1 MDSKTFSNLYDA
13 YEATIEDD
21 EELMGEKFFQM
32 KLDELVAE
40 EIIVLVT
47 LNNDDNI
54 YMIHE
59 GIDYKHCEK
68 IKDHV
73 KRFISFELV
82 QNRSTFFIYQP
93 TQFGKNSIISNEL
106 VKWAKDTSKKVVAFL
121 MFANDSPL
129 SDQSC
134 IGIAKIF
141 AEHKIKNR
149 IFLLSSSGAKIGM
162 DSIRDNINSYAADKT
177 EEGEEPEYG
186 MPIICSLDNPTQRKK
201 ILTLIKFIHDK
212 VVSKNSQLRYGMI
225 WDEADKTYA
234 SARDVEYPIGG
245 CGNEGSVASFKKYIV
260 EKNEALYRL
269 GFASATEGDL
279 IIGDNYPECANAYIY
294 PVIITPE
301 IQANYRALHHPES
314 VSHYVPFDKKKHNQ
328 NTYAMHVLETNSE
341 HFQTPV
347 IIPSGEPY
355 YRKVIIHSKVQTKEM
370 EAIAIWCNE
379 NNFNA
384 LVINGAGGGR
394 ASIKVYKNGK
404 LLRTYKLKVE
414 NASRSLNERIY
425 YIYKTQKM
433 NDKPLVI
440 VGMRKIDRGLSFHYC
455 PREDKAVIIKGE
467 HGDITT
473 QNKEGIVFTDMILG
487 YIENK
492 DTAVQKAGRLAGA
505 IGNSP
510 QYTGSIHYWIDERT
524 EGVIRL
530 QLNTV
535 ITANKIARDNSS
547 LTFKQTHR
555 QAHSIHAPTPSLRV
569 NHETD
574 ESLYR
579 VYPSEEVMLKV
590 YKELYGKE
598 YHIGFKRNKEGGCGG
613 EGFYEC
619 SLSAASKVQEM
630 CDVIKY
636 IPTAIKSGGG
646 MKGGENIS
654 RKLFPCYKD
663 ISDPD
668 TLHFVMTLDPSK
680 ITTEQV
686 AKLDS
691 TYDYVRVPQKGWF

>member
-13 YEATIEDD
+13 YEATIEDGD
-21 EELMGEKFFQM
+21 ELMGEKYFQM
-32 KLDELVAE
+32 KIDELVDE
-40 EIIVLVT
+40 KVIVLVT

-59 GIDYKHCEK
+59 GINYKHCEK
-68 IKDHV
+68 IADHV

-82 QNRSTFFIYQP
+82 ENRSTFFIYQP

-106 VKWAKDTSKKVVAFL
+106 VKWARDSSKKVVAFL

-141 AEHKIKNR
+141 AEHNIKNR
-149 IFLLSSSGAKIGM
+149 LFLLSSSGTSGTKITM
-162 DSIRDNINSYAADKT
+162 DSIKDNINGYAADKT
-177 EEGEEPEYG
+177 VEGEEPEYG

-201 ILTLIKFIHDK
+201 ILSLIKYIHTK

-234 SARDVEYPIGG
+234 SARDVEYPI
-245 CGNEGSVASFKKYIV
+245 EGEVASFKKYIV
-260 EKNEALYRL
+260 EKDEALYRL
-269 GFASATEGDL
+269 GFASATEGNL
-279 IIGDNYPECANAYIY
+279 IIDDNYPECANAYIY

-301 IQANYRALHHPES
+301 IQANYRGLHHPES
-314 VSHYVPFDKKKHNQ
+314 ISHRVAFDKKKHNQ
-328 NTYAMHVLETNSE
+328 NTYAMHVLETHSE

-347 IIPSGEPY
+347 ILPSGESY
-355 YRKVIIHSKVQTKEM
+355 FRKVIIHSKVQTKEM

-394 ASIKVYKNGK
+394 ASIKVYKDGK
-404 LLRTYKLKVE
+404 LSRTYKLKVE

-440 VGMRKIDRGLSFHYC
+440 VGMRKVDRGLSFHYC
-455 PREDKAVIIKGE
+455 PREDKDVIIKGE
-467 HGDITT
+467 HGEITT
-473 QNKEGIVFTDMILG
+473 QNKDGIVFTDMILG

-492 DTAVQKAGRLAGA
+492 DTAVQKAGRLAGV
-505 IGNSP
+505 IGSSP

-524 EGVIRL
+524 ESVIRL

-535 ITANKIARDNSS
+535 ITANKLSRDNSS

-555 QAHSIHAPTPSLRV
+555 QAHNIHAAATPSIRV

-579 VYPSEEVMLKV
+579 AYPNEQVMRKV
-590 YKELYGKE
+590 YKELYKKE
-598 YHIGFKRNKEGGCGG
+598 YPQTFKKNQ
-613 EGFYEC
+613 EGFVEC
-619 SLSAASKVQEM
+619 SIFAASKVQEL
-630 CDVIKY
+630 CDVIKH

-646 MKGGENIS
+646 AKGGETVA

-663 ISDPD
+663 TSDP
-668 TLHFVMTLDPSK
+668 TSLHFVMLLDPAK
-680 ITTEQV
+680 ITKEQV
-686 AKLDS
+686 EAIDAN
-691 TYDYVRVPQKGWF
+691 YDYVKVPQKGYF

>member
-1 MDSKTFSNLYDA
+1 
-13 YEATIEDD
+13 
-21 EELMGEKFFQM
+21 
-32 KLDELVAE
+32 
-40 EIIVLVT
+40 
-47 LNNDDNI
+47 
-54 YMIHE
+54 
-59 GIDYKHCEK
+59 
-68 IKDHV
+68 
-73 KRFISFELV
+73 
-82 QNRSTFFIYQP
+82 
-93 TQFGKNSIISNEL
+93 
-106 VKWAKDTSKKVVAFL
+106 
-121 MFANDSPL
+121 
-129 SDQSC
+129 
-134 IGIAKIF
+134 
-141 AEHKIKNR
+141 
-149 IFLLSSSGAKIGM
+149 
-162 DSIRDNINSYAADKT
+162 
-177 EEGEEPEYG
+177 
-186 MPIICSLDNPTQRKK
+186 
-201 ILTLIKFIHDK
+201 
-212 VVSKNSQLRYGMI
+212 
-225 WDEADKTYA
+225 
-234 SARDVEYPIGG
+234 
-245 CGNEGSVASFKKYIV
+245 
-260 EKNEALYRL
+260 
-269 GFASATEGDL
+269 
-279 IIGDNYPECANAYIY
+279 
-294 PVIITPE
+294 
-301 IQANYRALHHPES
+301 
-314 VSHYVPFDKKKHNQ
+314 
-328 NTYAMHVLETNSE
+328 
-341 HFQTPV
+341 
-347 IIPSGEPY
+347 
-355 YRKVIIHSKVQTKEM
+355 
-370 EAIAIWCNE
+370 
-379 NNFNA
+379 
-384 LVINGAGGGR
+384 
-394 ASIKVYKNGK
+394 
-404 LLRTYKLKVE
+404 
-414 NASRSLNERIY
+414 
-425 YIYKTQKM
+425 M

-492 DTAVQKAGRLAGA
+492 DTAVQKAGRLAGV

-663 ISDPD
+663 ISDTD

-691 TYDYVRVPQKGWF
+691 TYDYVRVPHKGWF